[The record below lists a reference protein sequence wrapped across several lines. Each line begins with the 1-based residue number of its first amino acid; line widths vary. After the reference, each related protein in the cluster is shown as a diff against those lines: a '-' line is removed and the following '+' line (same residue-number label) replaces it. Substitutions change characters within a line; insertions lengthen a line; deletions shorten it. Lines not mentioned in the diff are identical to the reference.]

1 MMVLKSFKA
10 YALELFFAF
19 EKPINISSTSVR
31 TSRQVYNPIK
41 DLNCNHNKKKSNQ
54 LGAQRGIHEKGAFNG
69 NNNYNY
75 NKTKIG

>member
-1 MMVLKSFKA
+1 MNAVNTQ
-10 YALELFFAF
+10 E
-19 EKPINISSTSVR
+19 PGTSVWILR
-31 TSRQVYNPIK
+31 EVYNPAK
-41 DLNCNHNKKKSNQ
+41 DLDCNHNKNKSNQ

>member
-1 MMVLKSFKA
+1 MSQKSFKA
-10 YALELFFAF
+10 CALELFLRSGVSRKIQ
-19 EKPINISSTSVR
+19 ETSVR
-31 TSRQVYNPIK
+31 TSREVYNPVN
-41 DLNCNHNKKKSNQ
+41 DLDCNHNKKKSNQ